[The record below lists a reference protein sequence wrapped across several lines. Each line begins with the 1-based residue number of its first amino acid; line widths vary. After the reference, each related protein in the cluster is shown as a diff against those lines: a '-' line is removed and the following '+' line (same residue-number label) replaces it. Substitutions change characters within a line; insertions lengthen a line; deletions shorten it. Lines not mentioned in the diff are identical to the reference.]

1 MLLMMNL
8 KTLMNIF
15 FPCAKNK
22 TYDVMISG
30 YYGFDNSGDDSIL
43 KAIVN
48 NLKELKPDIKIL
60 ALSNNPK
67 QTKAVYGVDS
77 IHRFNFPKIYLKL
90 KNTSLLISGGG
101 SLIQDITSDKS
112 FGILS
117 HYNKTCPKNAAQ
129 KLCCILME

>member
-15 FPCAKNK
+15 FPLRKNK

-90 KNTSLLISGGG
+90 KTH
-101 SLIQDITSDKS
+101 
-112 FGILS
+112 
-117 HYNKTCPKNAAQ
+117 HY
-129 KLCCILME
+129 